1 MCATCALAPV
11 DPSKGD
17 KKYFHDKIE
26 TLPMIVCSPLS
37 LFTMENEKKDV
48 DLIPS
53 QEVAMSGADDQTP
66 AASPVAASAPD
77 DDESTEIFVERT
89 QKDVLCG
96 RGVHI
101 LHHLGNLRLHLAV
114 NAYREEYIAARRDR
128 KREIITRI
136 IHDVKASGSRFLK
149 RSKQGSNLWVEAD
162 EYFAYQ
168 KVSHAL
174 RGQNTGKS
182 VRDANLTNE
191 QTTALTAERTGSQ
204 PRHQQP
210 PVLANSGTN
219 ADEMQVHIARNS
231 SDSLLGSIHQRYPH
245 ITASSL
251 AAQQVPEVTAAAM
264 RQSRLSSL
272 SSVHE
277 MLPQHVTSLPGLI
290 PTRLPISSSQS
301 APSLHQLPPHIASL
315 LTARQHSSS
324 SSLSSSSPKRTR
336 ISESAISAHIK
347 KKLQDKGG
355 LSSLPPSNR
364 YLLQD
369 LLPSP
374 SSSSSSL
381 EQRRLLVGGEGVSGG
396 LSHPQGGLVGA
407 GGVGNQRLLPRGGG
421 RQFQQAMSELREREL
436 RERQLL
442 ERQLLEERQ
451 LHEERQL
458 RMERQIVERQR
469 VLEEYRRLE
478 LEEQR
483 DKKL

>member
-1 MCATCALAPV
+1 
-11 DPSKGD
+11 
-17 KKYFHDKIE
+17 
-26 TLPMIVCSPLS
+26 
-37 LFTMENEKKDV
+37 MENEKKDV

-77 DDESTEIFVERT
+77 DDESTEILVERT

-114 NAYREEYIAARRDR
+114 NVYREEYIAARRDR
-128 KREIITRI
+128 KREIITKI

-162 EYFAYQ
+162 DYFAYQ

-174 RGQNTGKS
+174 RGHNTGKS
-182 VRDANLTNE
+182 VRDADLTNE
-191 QTTALTAERTGSQ
+191 QTTANPAERTGSQ
-204 PRHQQP
+204 HRHQQP

-219 ADEMQVHIARNS
+219 ADEMQVQQQQLHIALNS
-231 SDSLLGSIHQRYPH
+231 SDSLLGPIHQRYPH

-251 AAQQVPEVTAAAM
+251 AAQQVPEVTAAAR
-264 RQSRLSSL
+264 RQSMLSSL

-301 APSLHQLPPHIASL
+301 AASVHQLPPHISSL
-315 LTARQHSSS
+315 LTTRQHSSS
-324 SSLSSSSPKRTR
+324 SSSSSSPKRTR

-374 SSSSSSL
+374 SSSL
-381 EQRRLLVGGEGVSGG
+381 EQRRLLVGGEGASGG
-396 LSHPQGGLVGA
+396 LSHPQGGVVGV
-407 GGVGNQRLLPRGGG
+407 GGIGNQRLLSSSSIIRGGG
-421 RQFQQAMSELREREL
+421 RQFQQAMGDLREREL
-436 RERQLL
+436 KERQLL

-469 VLEEYRRLE
+469 VLEEYSRLE
-478 LEEQR
+478 LEVER
-483 DKKL
+483 NKKL